1 MSSDRAV
8 IYKLLTKAD
17 WEEAASAGVYKGAP
31 IDLQDGFMHF
41 STATQA
47 QKTLELYFA
56 GQKGL
61 VSLEINTADLEA
73 ACKASGVDGARL
85 QWDHSKSRGE
95 DFPHLYGMP
104 LPVSAVSKVVDIPDD
119 R

>member
-1 MSSDRAV
+1 MADK
-8 IYKLLTKAD
+8 IYKLLSKAD
-17 WEEAASAGVYKGAP
+17 WEAAKAEGVYKGAP
-31 IDLQDGFMHF
+31 IDLNDGFMHF
-41 STATQA
+41 STAAQA

-61 VSLEINTADLEA
+61 VSLEIATADLER
-73 ACKASGVDGARL
+73 ACKESGVDGARL

-104 LPVSAVSKVVDIPDD
+104 LPCGVVKKPTCQPIMYLL
-119 R
+119 